1 MTTVGFVG
9 LGNIGRPMAGR
20 LQAARVELVV
30 LDSRREVAL
39 EFAGDAAGVA
49 ASPQDLADRA
59 DIVLMS
65 LPTPAAVRAVVAG
78 ENGLARGRRARLVV
92 DLSTAGPAT
101 ARDVAAVL
109 QQAGIAFVDA
119 PVSGGVAGAE
129 KGTLAVMAAGAA
141 ADFER
146 ARPLLQHIGR
156 VFLVGD
162 TPGQGQAMKLLNNL
176 LSATA
181 VAATGEVMALG
192 AKAGLDAAVMLDV
205 LNASTGRNMA
215 TSDKFPRAVLTR
227 TFELGF
233 RAALL
238 HKDVRLCRDFAEEFE
253 VPFAVGAAV
262 DKVWERAAAELG
274 DGDFMRIVELFERE
288 AGTRIGSR
296 APAAARKD

>member
-9 LGNIGRPMAGR
+9 LGNIGRPMAAR
-20 LQAARVELVV
+20 LRDARIDLVV

-39 EFAGDAAGVA
+39 EFAGGTARVAG
-49 ASPQDLADRA
+49 SPQELADRA

-78 ENGLARGRRARLVV
+78 EDGLARGTRTKLVV

-101 ARDVAAVL
+101 AREVAQVL
-109 QQAGIAFVDA
+109 QAAGISFLDA

-141 ADFER
+141 ADYER
-146 ARPLLQHIGR
+146 ARPLLQQIGR

-238 HKDVRLCRDFAEEFE
+238 HKDVRLCRDFAEAYG
-253 VPFAVGAAV
+253 VPFAVGSAV
-262 DKVWERAAAELG
+262 DKVWERAAGELG

-288 AGTRIGSR
+288 ARTRIESR
-296 APAAARKD
+296 AAPAAKKD

>member
-1 MTTVGFVG
+1 MTTVGFIG
-9 LGNIGRPMAGR
+9 LGNIGRPMAAR
-20 LQAARVELVV
+20 LKAARVELVV

-39 EFAGDAAGVA
+39 EFAGGAGGVA
-49 ASPQDLADRA
+49 ASPQDLADRV
-59 DIVLMS
+59 DVVFMS

-78 ENGLARGRRARLVV
+78 DDGLARGKRTKLVV

-101 ARDVAAVL
+101 AREVAAVL
-109 QQAGIAFVDA
+109 HEAGISFLDA

-129 KGTLAVMAAGAA
+129 KGTLAVMAAGTT
-141 ADFER
+141 ADHER
-146 ARPLLQHIGR
+146 ALPLLQHIGR

-238 HKDVRLCRDFAEEFE
+238 HKDVRLCRDFAEEFG
-253 VPFAVGAAV
+253 VPFGVGAAV
-262 DKVWERAAAELG
+262 EQVWRHAAEELG
-274 DGDFMRIVELFERE
+274 DADFMRIVELFERQ
-288 AGTRIGSR
+288 AGTRIESC
-296 APAAARKD
+296 APAAAKKD